1 MVESLEFL
9 LSLVMCCVFI
19 GVPVAAA
26 GAVCHHFGKGQNK
39 SL

>member
-1 MVESLEFL
+1 MIESLEFL

-19 GVPVAAA
+19 GGPVAAA
-26 GAVCHHFGKGQNK
+26 GALCNYFGKGQDK